1 MKIVLT
7 ESYFDRRWLTYD
19 FINSEGSISLPIV
32 QNFSDWAMFR
42 SRALRFIF
50 CQVFEK
56 IGMAKT
62 IGDIPYHYNPIESR
76 ARMFEVGSI
85 SPDRKKLPILGSLPG
100 KDELMPYR
108 FQIFLIENKEINS
121 IDDIDSIYNSFYL
134 ASWLP

>member
-1 MKIVLT
+1 
-7 ESYFDRRWLTYD
+7 
-19 FINSEGSISLPIV
+19 
-32 QNFSDWAMFR
+32 
-42 SRALRFIF
+42 
-50 CQVFEK
+50 
-56 IGMAKT
+56 
-62 IGDIPYHYNPIESR
+62 
-76 ARMFEVGSI
+76 MFEVGSI